1 MPRTSYVQIKG
12 KLREIK
18 SDGSVDVDGD
28 VYIRNGW
35 SWIPADSLHGVGSMV
50 LPDIQPFVSTVDG
63 SVVLGRASLREHNRR
78 HNVTNV
84 ADYKE
89 TWAKAQ
95 AQREAA
101 FKGELRDSSLR
112 ETLARETYR
121 RT

>member
-1 MPRTSYVQIKG
+1 MPRTSFVQLNG
-12 KLREIK
+12 KLRKIED
-18 SDGSVDVDGD
+18 DGSANVDGT

-35 SWIPADSLHGVGSMV
+35 TWVPAESVFGVGSMV
-50 LPDIQPFVSTVDG
+50 LPDIQPFVSSVDG

-89 TWAKAQ
+89 TWARAQ
-95 AQREAA
+95 AQREATY
-101 FKGELRDSSLR
+101 KGEARDSSLR